1 MNKNYFIKNSLAPR
15 QSLAFKVHRQP
26 VRSRSAEGPTVSFDY
41 DHESPSYPEDHLKNN
56 TQQIYI
62 EPVEGA
68 ESYTLHCSGT
78 VDDQATI
85 SISGG
90 GSYSSDSGAGV
101 PIDGDITVSAPGY
114 HQITA
119 NHTNISYP
127 PNANVSF
134 IHCTV
139 GPAEAVVIEPEEND
153 PPEECT
159 CECGTCVCE
168 NPATPPGG
176 PPPTPNSSPTGRRTT
191 APARFSSN
199 LSSSSG
205 GSSVTRTATA
215 ASMSWSCAFGAFRGL
230 AGIPTGRLEILA
242 YAWNT
247 TLAEPA
253 GLALRHPF
261 ATSLLVPEGGV
272 QINELVRL
280 CDGMSSTNYLLNGL
294 GNAFFPVG
302 ASQSSRTRLHPV
314 NALSLA
320 ETAICPLAAATHI
333 RASYE
338 GGYAV
343 FYTPATGECM
353 AYISALGQ
361 IITAEEAEQYLAIVR
376 ESENGTLR
384 QIWNLWDGLADIVP
398 NAAGGYTISLY
409 LPSQVTPPVE
419 EGDLFTTAGAPFK
432 TFAIT
437 GDAETQSLTI
447 SETDRTLPAS
457 MPEFVSTWSYAGQA
471 WSLTTGTGNQA
482 VSETR
487 TRTEQPEG
495 GYQVETVLKKGELI
509 TSRSLEV
516 YSSAVEGEL
525 LLSRTDAYGTDI
537 AQTTAYAYDTSGRL
551 VSITRPDGGVES
563 ISYDAQGRETM
574 RTTPWSASGDE
585 RIVETTYRTDADGYS
600 NEPARIVTQLATG
613 AAVNTLR
620 TDEYT
625 YATANGIKRVERR
638 STAAG
643 STLTRLTVAETYT
656 SDAENPHA
664 RGRLRMT
671 QAENGV
677 QTWHDYA
684 ATSLHGALYTET
696 IETRVNGET
705 VPGQSTRTVHF
716 ITAEGNTV
724 RTEHYALLADDTW
737 VPTEGITNTFDIQN
751 RLVGTTRDNGRTTSR
766 ALICTGDLLW
776 SIDEDGVRTDYAYDT
791 ARQLIETTRSEV
803 GDGDTVVTPETITTY
818 TRDAVGRVLALTTD
832 TGPLR
837 TTETATY
844 DLLGRLTRQ
853 TDILGRTT
861 TTSYSEDGLTVTQTL
876 PSGATLVTTSYTD
889 GASAHASGTGQ
900 RELRH
905 IYDFAGGGLRHT
917 TRLADNATILA
928 QEIQNGFGDII
939 TLTAPTTL
947 ENTYV
952 YTRSVYN
959 ALGQLTRRTTGDQA
973 PTLFEYDAMGATT
986 EQTLLLDAAHPSD
999 VTKNRIVTQT
1009 RAFAE
1014 LDDGVYEIT
1023 TTTRTNAAGDPLTS
1037 LRKRLVSRLSSSIES
1052 KTIAIDERGHA
1063 STTWTEYTGP
1073 AKRTHK
1079 SAIPTSD
1086 TTAVEQLIDGFITS
1100 QSDHAGVTTTFTRA
1114 WTSTGITYTQT
1125 DGRGNTTTTLADPAG
1140 RTVSETDAAGNVTTI
1155 AYATAFDLPVLIT
1168 DAQGKTA
1175 CYQYDLRGRK
1185 TAEYGTGIQPAL
1197 FAYDDADR
1205 LTTLTTFR
1213 ADEGDITADP
1223 SERTDGDI
1231 TTWQYHDATGLQTA
1245 KLYADHTRTLSTY
1258 DAENRPATHTNARS
1272 IVVTY
1277 THDPQTGRLTG
1288 VTFSDDT
1295 TPQTFAYNHLGQITQ
1310 ITDAAGTRTFT
1321 YNEYAEPLQDH
1332 IAVNATAFPVV
1343 EHYDHLG
1350 RSSGYTL
1357 KRGTGDAQI
1366 VTYGYDPQGRLNK
1379 AGFVHGGQNK
1389 QFTFARLANTNL
1401 LQSIACPNNIKKT
1414 YAYEEHRE
1422 LVTSIDDTRATTDV
1436 VLRGYAYDQLGR
1448 PVTRTY
1454 ARHGTTRQDT
1464 FTHNNRSELTAATLG
1479 TDAYGY
1485 AYDNIGNRKTAEELA
1500 RETTYDANNLNQY
1513 ASIAENEEEPFV
1525 PTYDGDG
1532 NQTLVKTL
1540 TGIWTIAYNA
1550 LNRPVRFTR
1559 TAEDGTVTTIT
1570 ADYDFMGRRVFKK
1583 VETTSADPE
1592 KGEPVTTVASHQRYL
1607 YRGYLQI
1614 AALDLTRSTLNAL
1627 WYILWDPTEPVATR
1641 PLAIQTEGSWYTYGL
1656 DLTKNVTELYNS
1668 NGAIANAYAY
1678 EPFGGVTQT
1687 GTITNPLQWSSE
1699 VYDAELGMVSYNF
1712 RFYNPRDG
1720 RWISRDPMEEE
1731 GDINLYGYADNN
1743 GVSEFDIL
1751 GMAPSRREIER
1762 LTRQVKALLRK
1773 VEECIRRRSAACCS
1787 ELYGQYLNQLAELT
1801 QKAAEFY
1808 ADQYWITERDE
1819 KAMWDVY
1826 GLPTIVG
1833 GARPNGEQLE
1843 KQKEAAEKAWEK
1855 INENIFIKY
1864 GEAINNG
1871 VNFGSGLSDGV
1882 TFGLG
1887 KELGKFVN
1895 GENSRWGDTESGLY
1909 LIGDLTG
1916 MAVSGKALWG
1926 GIKTVRA
1933 GRELSGKNWRIAPF
1947 GNKTNHPLGKYP
1959 HYHRR
1964 GINPKTGQTKDG
1976 QGIKRHRP
1984 LEKKSSDTSFWDRF

>member
-41 DHESPSYPEDHLKNN
+41 DHQTPPSYPDDHLKDD

-62 EPVEGA
+62 ESVEGA

-78 VDDQATI
+78 VDDHAEI

-90 GSYSSDSGAGV
+90 GSCSSDGSGAGV
-101 PIDGDITVSAPGY
+101 PIDGDITVSSPGY

-119 NHTNISYP
+119 KHENADYPPDANISY
-127 PNANVSF
+127 

-139 GPAEAVVIEPEEND
+139 GPAEAVVIEPEKND

-168 NPATPPGG
+168 SPDTPPGG
-176 PPPTPNSSPTGRRTT
+176 PEPSPSSSPSGKSGT
-191 APARFSSN
+191 APARFSSG

-205 GSSVTRTATA
+205 GSGITRTATA
-215 ASMSWSCAFGAFRGL
+215 TSMSWSCNFGTFRGL
-230 AGIPTGRLEILA
+230 AGIPTGRLEILG
-242 YAWNT
+242 YAWDT
-247 TLAEPA
+247 TLGEPA
-253 GLALRHPF
+253 GLTLRHPF

-272 QINELVRL
+272 KVNELVRL
-280 CDGMSSTNYLLNGL
+280 CDGMSATNYMLNGL

-320 ETAICPLAAATHI
+320 ETAICPLAAATAI

-343 FYTPATGECM
+343 FYSPATGACT

-361 IITAEEAEQYLAIVR
+361 LMTAEEAVPYLAIVR
-376 ESENGTLR
+376 EGANGTLR
-384 QIWNLWDGLADIVP
+384 QVWSCWDGLADIVP
-398 NAAGGYTISLY
+398 NAAGGYVISLY
-409 LPSQVTPPVE
+409 LPSQVTPPAE
-419 EGDLFTTAGAPFK
+419 EGSLFTTAGDPFK
-432 TFAIT
+432 TFAVA
-437 GDAETQSLTI
+437 GNAEAQSLTI

-457 MPEFVSTWSYAGQA
+457 MPEFISTWSYAGQA
-471 WSLTTGTGNQA
+471 WSLTTGTGDEA

-487 TRTEQPEG
+487 TRTGLPEG
-495 GYQVETVLKKGELI
+495 GYQVETVLKKGEAI
-509 TSRSLEV
+509 ASRSLEV

-525 LLSRTDAYGTDI
+525 LLSRTDAYGSDI

-551 VSITRPDGGVES
+551 VSVTRPDGGVES

-574 RTTPWSASGDE
+574 RSTPWAATGGAK
-585 RIVETTYRTDADGYS
+585 IIATTYRTDEDGYS
-600 NEPARIVTQLATG
+600 NEPARVVTQLATG

-625 YATANGIKRVERR
+625 YNTSNGVKRVECR

-643 STLTRLTVAETYT
+643 STVTRLTVTETYT

-684 ATSLHGALYTET
+684 AATLHDALYTET
-696 IETRVNGET
+696 VETRVNGET
-705 VPGQSTRTVHF
+705 IPGRSTRTVHSF
-716 ITAEGNTV
+716 TPEGNTV
-724 RTEHYALLADDTW
+724 RTEQYVLLSDNNW
-737 VPTEGITNTFDIQN
+737 ELTEGITNSFDIQN
-751 RLVGTTRDNGRTTSR
+751 RRVGATRDNGRATSR

-776 SIDEDGVRTDYAYDT
+776 EIDEDGVRTDYAYDT
-791 ARQLIETTRSEV
+791 ARQLIETTRGEV

-818 TRDAVGRVLALTTD
+818 TRDAAGRVLTLTTD

-837 TTETATY
+837 TTETTAY
-844 DLLGRLTRQ
+844 DLLGRVTRQ

-861 TTSYSEDGLTVTQTL
+861 TTSYSEDGLTATQTL
-876 PSGATLVTTSYTD
+876 PSGATLVTTRYTD
-889 GASAHASGTGQ
+889 GTIAHASGTGQ
-900 RELRH
+900 RELDH
-905 IYDFAGGGLRHT
+905 VYDFAGGGLRHT
-917 TRLADNATILA
+917 TRLADKAAILA
-928 QEIQNGFGDII
+928 QEIEDGFGDII

-959 ALGQLTRRTTGDQA
+959 ALGQLTRRTTGSQA
-973 PTLFEYDAMGATT
+973 PTLFEYDAMGALTK
-986 EQTLLLDAAHPSD
+986 QTLLLDDAHPED

-1009 RAFAE
+1009 RAFE
-1014 LDDGVYEIT
+1014 EQGDGIYEVT

-1037 LRKRLVSRLSSSIES
+1037 QRKRLVSRLSSSIES
-1052 KTIAIDERGHA
+1052 KTIAIGERGHA
-1063 STTWTEYTGP
+1063 STTWTEYAGA

-1079 SAIPTSD
+1079 RTIPTSD
-1086 TTAVEQLIDGFITS
+1086 TTAEELSVDGFVVS
-1100 QSDHAGVTTTFTRA
+1100 QSDHAGVTTTSTRA
-1114 WTSTGITYTQT
+1114 WTSAGITYTQT
-1125 DGRGNTTTTLADPAG
+1125 DGRGNTVTTLADPAG
-1140 RTVSETDAAGNVTTI
+1140 RTVSETDAAGNATSI
-1155 AYATAFDLPVLIT
+1155 AYAAAFDLPELIT

-1175 CYQYDLRGRK
+1175 CYRYDQRGRK
-1185 TAEYGTGIQPAL
+1185 TAEYGTGIEPAL

-1205 LTTLTTFR
+1205 MTALTTFR
-1213 ADEGDITADP
+1213 AAEGDITTDP
-1223 SERTDGDI
+1223 SERTDGDM

-1258 DAENRPATHTNARS
+1258 DAENRAATYTNARS
-1272 IVVTY
+1272 IVITY
-1277 THDPQTGRLTG
+1277 AYDAQTGQLTG

-1310 ITDAAGTRTFT
+1310 VEDAAGTRTFA
-1321 YNEYAEPLQDH
+1321 YNAYAEPLEDS
-1332 IAVNATAFPVV
+1332 ITVNTTAFPVV
-1343 EHYDHLG
+1343 EHYDDLG

-1366 VTYGYDPQGRLNK
+1366 VAYGYDPQGRLNK

-1389 QFTFARLANTNL
+1389 EFTFTRLVNTNL
-1401 LQSIACPNNIKKT
+1401 LQSITGPNNIKKT
-1414 YAYEEHRE
+1414 YAYEEHRD
-1422 LVTSIDDTRATTDV
+1422 LVTSIDDTRGATNV
-1436 VLRGYAYDQLGR
+1436 VLRGYAYDALGR

-1454 ARHGTTRQDT
+1454 ARQGTTRQDT
-1464 FTHNNRSELTAATLG
+1464 FTHNGRSELTAATLG

-1500 RETTYDANNLNQY
+1500 RETTYDANPLNQY
-1513 ASIAENEEEPFV
+1513 ASIAENDEEPFV

-1540 TGIWTIAYNA
+1540 TGIWTVAYNA

-1570 ADYDFMGRRVFKK
+1570 ADYDFMGRRVCKK

-1592 KGEPVTTVASHQRYL
+1592 TGDPVITVTSHQRSL

-1614 AALDLTRSTLNAL
+1614 AALDLTRSTLNAF

-1641 PLAIQTEGSWYTYGL
+1641 PLAIQTAGGWFTYGL
-1656 DLTKNVTELYNS
+1656 DLTKNVTELYKS
-1668 NGAIANAYAY
+1668 DGTIANAYAY

-1687 GTITNPLQWSSE
+1687 GNITNPLQWSSE
-1699 VYDAELGMVSYNF
+1699 VYDAELGMVYYNF

-1720 RWISRDPMEEE
+1720 RWTSRDPIGERAS
-1731 GDINLYGYADNN
+1731 INLYKFVENGAINDFDMRGLIPPYGGAWAGMESPQNYSPQEPYYPDTSDGLSCYEGACYYFRPHPKPNLTVPVASCNVSISDFGLDFCSYNEGEHKIDNMKNIDLFSLLAPFAAN
-1743 GVSEFDIL
+1743 GGPGRVNFHLI
-1751 GMAPSRREIER
+1751 GT
-1762 LTRQVKALLRK
+1762 LTRGKCK
-1773 VEECIRRRSAACCS
+1773 WKFKGNIT
-1787 ELYGQYLNQLAELT
+1787 AEGDDFNFDPR
-1801 QKAAEFY
+1801 E
-1808 ADQYWITERDE
+1808 WGERG
-1819 KAMWDVY
+1819 Y
-1826 GLPTIVG
+1826 
-1833 GARPNGEQLE
+1833 
-1843 KQKEAAEKAWEK
+1843 
-1855 INENIFIKY
+1855 
-1864 GEAINNG
+1864 
-1871 VNFGSGLSDGV
+1871 
-1882 TFGLG
+1882 G
-1887 KELGKFVN
+1887 KELI
-1895 GENSRWGDTESGLY
+1895 T
-1909 LIGDLTG
+1909 
-1916 MAVSGKALWG
+1916 
-1926 GIKTVRA
+1926 
-1933 GRELSGKNWRIAPF
+1933 
-1947 GNKTNHPLGKYP
+1947 
-1959 HYHRR
+1959 R
-1964 GINPKTGQTKDG
+1964 GINLLPGTEFRVEFTPQQIEEGGTC
-1976 QGIKRHRP
+1976 
-1984 LEKKSSDTSFWDRF
+1984 EK